1 MAMGKV
7 VSLLKLSTK
16 VGLSGLAVYTTYD
29 LGIWGNCKQ
38 GEQVF
43 YKLQST
49 KLADV
54 LPEEITSQL
63 PEMTMPEE
71 LTGTISAVG
80 DVKKNMW
87 GYYNSGVSSVCG
99 GLASLP
105 DTVKEW
111 GVQGV
116 KMVKENIK

>member
-1 MAMGKV
+1 MAMGKLVSV
-7 VSLLKLSTK
+7 VKLSTK
-16 VGLSGLAVYTTYD
+16 LGLSGLVVYTTYN

-43 YKLQST
+43 YKLQSA
-49 KLADV
+49 KLTDV

-63 PEMTMPEE
+63 PDMTVPEE
-71 LTGTISAVG
+71 LTGTITAVG

-87 GYYNSGVSSVCG
+87 GYYNSGVGSVCG

-105 DTVKEW
+105 DTVKGWSDQAVEI
-111 GVQGV
+111 
-116 KMVKENIK
+116 VKENIK